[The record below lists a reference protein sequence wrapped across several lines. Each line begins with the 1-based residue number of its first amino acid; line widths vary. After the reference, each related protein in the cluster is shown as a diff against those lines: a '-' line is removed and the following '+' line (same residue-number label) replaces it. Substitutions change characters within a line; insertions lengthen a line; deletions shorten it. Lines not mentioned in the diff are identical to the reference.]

1 MTKSEQRNRN
11 AEIALFMKNRVI
23 APAPWTLDEIAWIQT
38 YAGDGGMGLDTRG
51 ILFEFYT
58 PHELVSRMWGLA
70 HKYGFTG
77 GDILEPSC
85 GIGRFLQ
92 YVDPSNS
99 SVDAYEFSKDNDTS
113 FQIAKASYP
122 WANISCD
129 YFESIFYGGTNK
141 RVGTSKRYDLVIGNP
156 PYSKFSGYYAANDY
170 EGKIFPGVTYD
181 QYFIWAG
188 VELLKAG
195 GLLIF
200 IIPSTFLDNKT
211 NYNTFK
217 EGIAEKADLLDAYR
231 CPMSVFEF
239 TQTQTDIIVLRK
251 R

>member
-1 MTKSEQRNRN
+1 MTKTEQLKRN

-51 ILFEFYT
+51 ILYEYYT
-58 PHELVSRMWGLA
+58 PHALVSRMWGLA

-122 WANISCD
+122 WANVNGD
-129 YFESIFYGGTNK
+129 YFESIFYRGGNK
-141 RVGTSKRYDLVIGNP
+141 RVGTEKRYDLVIGNP
-156 PYSKFSGYYAANDY
+156 PYGEFSGYYAADKF
-170 EGKIFPGVTYD
+170 EGKIFPGRTYD
-181 QYFIWAG
+181 QYFLWAG
-188 VELLKAG
+188 ISLLKKG

-200 IIPSTFLDNKT
+200 IIPSTFMDNSSS
-211 NYNTFK
+211 YNNFK
-217 EGIAEKADLLDAYR
+217 DAIAEQADLIDAYR
-231 CPMSVFEF
+231 CPLSTFEH
-239 TQTQTDIIVLRK
+239 TKIQTDIVVFRK